1 MYFLDSE
8 TRLEYIHTISHGLL
22 ESAKIVLGNTRVVA
36 EGVDCGVD
44 DNERMKI
51 LCVLYKNRGRR
62 SNLMFTKEPL
72 NIWSWLSQN
81 LTVND
86 HSATRP

>member
-8 TRLEYIHTISHGLL
+8 TQLEYIHIISHGLL
-22 ESAKIVLGNTRVVA
+22 ESAKTVLGNTRVVTKR
-36 EGVDCGVD
+36 VDGGVD

-51 LCVLYKNRGRR
+51 LCLLYKMGGRR

-86 HSATRP
+86 HSTTRS

>member
-1 MYFLDSE
+1 MYFLESDIKSE
-8 TRLEYIHTISHGLL
+8 NIFIIYSLL
-22 ESAKIVLGNTRVVA
+22 ERAETVLGDTGVVTK
-36 EGVDCGVD
+36 GVDGGVH
-44 DNERMKI
+44 DNKRMKI
-51 LCVLYKNRGRR
+51 LCLLYKMGGRR

-72 NIWSWLSQN
+72 NIWSWLSKN